1 MKIFKKYTYNWW
13 QIGLLKLTLLSF
25 GVAIG
30 ASWHEIFS
38 QYMRGDPCGPV
49 RCVGL
54 QHHSARTKRR
64 VQLSFKSVSSGKR
77 QRPECDS

>member
-38 QYMRGDPCGPV
+38 QYIIILV
-49 RCVGL
+49 IVGVVL
-54 QHHSARTKRR
+54 G
-64 VQLSFKSVSSGKR
+64 VYLVFVSLG
-77 QRPECDS
+77 QQ